1 MELIKKQIKYKDSR
15 LKILTDREEFIDI
28 AIKELKEQRALIENY
43 ILNHKEFF
51 SSLKPIK
58 VKKDA
63 PKIVKLMA
71 QGAKIANVGPMA
83 AVAGTLAEFCVRKM
97 IEKGAKIAVVENGG
111 DVFVYTSIPLYIGIY
126 AGYTKLADK
135 LALRLDPKNTPL
147 AICSSSKLGHSLSF
161 GDCDLASVF
170 SKKSYVAD
178 AVATAVANKIKQ
190 EKDIKP
196 TLEWAMKLKD
206 VIGVLVV
213 KNDKLGVIGDTQKL
227 VSNKDATL
235 KEKVTKEPIYKL

>member
-1 MELIKKQIKYKDSR
+1 M
-15 LKILTDREEFIDI
+15 
-28 AIKELKEQRALIENY
+28 AI
-43 ILNHKEFF
+43 
-51 SSLKPIK
+51 
-58 VKKDA
+58 
-63 PKIVKLMA
+63 
-71 QGAKIANVGPMA
+71 GGKIANVGPMA

-97 IEKGAKIAVVENGG
+97 MKEGAKTALVENGG
-111 DVFVYTSIPLYIGIY
+111 DIFAYSSVPLYIGIY

-147 AICSSSKLGHSLSF
+147 SICSSSKLGHSLSF

-170 SKKSYVAD
+170 SKKSYIAD

-196 TLEWAMKLKD
+196 TLEWAIKLKD

-213 KNDKLGVIGDTQKL
+213 KNDKLGMIGDTQKL
-227 VSNKDATL
+227 VLNKDVAL
-235 KEKVTKEPIYKL
+235 KDKVTKEPFYKLWNKQKLYKRKYNPF